1 MIIDQLTPTSSDTL
15 SDEIPVEQGTA
26 TFKTTWQKVLNLFKN
41 NLSLTASD
49 ISSTGGN
56 VQTDIDGLS
65 STVSTVDTR
74 TTDQVLF
81 YTAVTCA
88 ATTGNFVEFIDSKIT
103 SNHVLVYCE
112 FANPDAVSPKLTWTT
127 SGSNQRLRINGTC
140 TTATTCDVVLIKK
153 NN

>member
-41 NLSLTASD
+41 NLALTATD
-49 ISSTGGN
+49 IPSTDGN
-56 VQTDIDGLS
+56 VQTDIDGLTTSVS
-65 STVSTVDTR
+65 SLVSAA
-74 TTDQVLF
+74 TDKVLF
-81 YTAVTCA
+81 FSGVTCA
-88 ATTGNFVEFIDSKIT
+88 ATTGNFVQYVNSKIT

-112 FANPDAVSPKLTWTT
+112 FANPGAVSPKLSWTT
-127 SGSNQRLRINGTC
+127 SGSNQWLRINGTC